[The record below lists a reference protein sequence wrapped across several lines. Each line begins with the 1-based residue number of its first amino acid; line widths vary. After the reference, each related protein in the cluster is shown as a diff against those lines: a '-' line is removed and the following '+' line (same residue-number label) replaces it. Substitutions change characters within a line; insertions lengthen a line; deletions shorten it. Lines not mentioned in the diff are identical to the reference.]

1 MVFTS
6 PRRKQGRKVS
16 FKSNK
21 RRCTTVNSHD
31 NSSESSDPNTY
42 NSDNVIGNSNL
53 PHINVHT
60 ERSLNKLVTLQKET
74 DTDSST
80 STNEG
85 NMDDNNASE
94 ELASHQNSTGV
105 IDHTCDDNGINLLNT

>member
-16 FKSNK
+16 FKYNNRIS
-21 RRCTTVNSHD
+21 TTVNSYV
-31 NSSESSDPNTY
+31 NSSKSNDTNKY

-53 PHINVHT
+53 PRVNVYT
-60 ERSLNKLVTLQKET
+60 KLSLNELFDLQKET
-74 DTDSST
+74 DTESSNII
-80 STNEG
+80 NEE
-85 NMDDNNASE
+85 NMDDKNVSE
-94 ELASHQNSTGV
+94 ELESHQNSTGV